1 METGSVVA
9 FAVEPS
15 ESAALEVRINFG
27 VFAGRAATAAELDD
41 LAHRLVPEVGEVS
54 IVAEERREVGPDT
67 EVALHQV
74 RIELDEDHTPK
85 ELAVREAL
93 SARLVGEAIRWV
105 DACVADRH
113 VEVG

>member
-1 METGSVVA
+1 MKTEALVA
-9 FAVEPS
+9 FAVDPP

-27 VFAGRAATAAELDD
+27 VFAGRPATSAELDE
-41 LAHRLVPEVGEVS
+41 LARTLVPEVGEVS
-54 IVAEERREVGPDT
+54 IVAEERREVSPDT

-74 RIELDEDHTPK
+74 RIELDRDHVPG
-85 ELAVREAL
+85 EVAAHEAL
-93 SARLVGEAIRWV
+93 SARLVEEAIRWV